1 MERLKYIRTKWPVF
15 ALITLYIYLAFHA
28 FSGSQGLMRWVDYE
42 GDIRRNEVKL
52 AAITKKRIALETQAN
67 ALKAEGLD
75 LDQLDVKARKMLF
88 VSQTKEKTI
97 WLDQIP

>member
-1 MERLKYIRTKWPVF
+1 
-15 ALITLYIYLAFHA
+15 
-28 FSGSQGLMRWVDYE
+28 MRWVDYE

-52 AAITKKRIALETQAN
+52 AAVTKKRIALETQAN

-75 LDQLDVKARKMLF
+75 LDQLDIKAREILF

>member
-1 MERLKYIRTKWPVF
+1 MERLRYIRTKWPVF

-28 FSGSQGLMRWVDYE
+28 FSGSQGLIRWVDYE

-52 AAITKKRIALETQAN
+52 AAVTKKRIALETQAN

-75 LDQLDVKARKMLF
+75 IDQLDIKAREILF

>member
-1 MERLKYIRTKWPVF
+1 MERLRYIRTKWPVF

-52 AAITKKRIALETQAN
+52 AAITKKRIALENQAN

-75 LDQLDVKARKMLF
+75 LDQLDIKARETLF
-88 VSQTKEKTI
+88 VSLTKEKTI
-97 WLDQIP
+97 WLDQAP